1 MKLKIGNAKL
11 KIIYC
16 LSIATAILVVIFS
29 VSYSRHSFLSEK
41 NIPYHYNTLSDI
53 YDVMTFNADSALS
66 MLNEFADTVD
76 FNNLKKLEFYEYQIL
91 LAEARYKCRLGYVNE
106 FEIKEAVHYFDS
118 LTNEHPKN
126 PDLLFLNSRA
136 NYSIATID
144 EENENFKES
153 FANYLDALKL
163 VERINGINKSR
174 KDLVHFKALI
184 YVRLGDILY
193 WIDAYDAAIEC
204 LNKAN
209 QLFQHENNW
218 SAMTRNHII
227 MAITYEHSFNY
238 DKTFRHLSIADSL
251 IMENDKDSP
260 LKYETER
267 INASLMYHIGYHD
280 EPFKAIMRQY
290 KTLESHHLKMEAA
303 GVLGDMYYSKGMLDS
318 AIYYYEQYFPE
329 NKYSIFDAAN
339 YIIEISLKTSNN
351 ELIAKYGPILQNETN
366 KELMLSSIKIDISFL
381 YEQYKTDIKHKKIYK
396 SVFTFLSAIMFA
408 TIAFLIFGLYLLQL
422 KKNVYNIEID
432 KKDFYI
438 NSLQEKIN
446 KKSSENKHIKQRV
459 NSLENELNYIKTKRY
474 LAHAPFDL
482 KLKDLTESSSLCQQ
496 LIQISQ
502 DESIKTNT
510 SYPNLIL
517 SEEAQKELID
527 LFNNKYDNAFNKL
540 ISEHESLKPGDNL
553 YFCLYLLGMNEKH
566 ISAVTGKT
574 YNTIYNRTK
583 RIQEILGSRDSIRET
598 LRNIIV

>member
-1 MKLKIGNAKL
+1 MNLKTRNGKR

-16 LSIATAILVVIFS
+16 LSSAIALLAAIVSFS
-29 VSYSRHSFLSEK
+29 CSKNTFLSEK
-41 NIPYHYNTLSDI
+41 NVPYHYNILSDVHN
-53 YDVMTFNADSALS
+53 VMAYNPDSALS
-66 MLNEFADTVD
+66 MINEFGNTVD
-76 FNNLKKLEFYEYQIL
+76 FNNLKKLEFYEYHIL
-91 LAEARYKCRLGYVNE
+91 LAEANYKCLLKYVNE
-106 FEIKEAVHYFDS
+106 FEINEAVYYFDS
-118 LTNEHPKN
+118 LTEAHPKN
-126 PDLLFLNSRA
+126 QELLFLDSRA
-136 NYSIATID
+136 NYYKGTI
-144 EENENFKES
+144 EEDKENYKES
-153 FANYLDALKL
+153 FVNYLDALKL
-163 VERINGINKSR
+163 IERINRINKNR
-174 KDLVHFKALI
+174 KDIIHFKALI

-204 LNKAN
+204 LNNAN
-209 QLFQHENNW
+209 KLFYQENNLN
-218 SAMTRNHII
+218 AITRNHII
-227 MAITYEHSFNY
+227 MAIAHEHSYNY

-260 LKYETER
+260 LKYVTER

-339 YIIEISLKTSNN
+339 HIIEISLKTSNN

-583 RIQEILGSRDSIRET
+583 RIQEILGSSDSIRET